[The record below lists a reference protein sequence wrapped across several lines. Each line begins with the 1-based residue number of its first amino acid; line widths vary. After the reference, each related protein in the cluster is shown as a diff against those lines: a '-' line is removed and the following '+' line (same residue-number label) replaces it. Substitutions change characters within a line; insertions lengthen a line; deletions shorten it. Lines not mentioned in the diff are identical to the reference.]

1 MEVLIMTRRRR
12 KRSEEEQARRD
23 LISELLA
30 TANVRSMDDIQELFK
45 ETIAEFMEHSLE
57 SELDEELGYEPY
69 DYKNKSTDN
78 SRNGHS
84 KKTLRTSMGKVDVE
98 IPRDRKGEFEPKIL
112 PKNQTSISQD
122 MESKIISM
130 YAKGMSTSDI
140 EAHIR
145 DIYGLN
151 VSDSTVSRITDKILP
166 EAKEWQQRPLESV
179 YAVVF
184 LDAIHYH
191 VRSEGQII
199 KKAVYI
205 AIGIGLDGK
214 KDVLG
219 MWVGENES
227 AKFWA
232 NVLNN
237 MRNRGVEDILIAC
250 TDNLTGFSQAIN
262 AVFPQTDI
270 QNCIIHQLRNSS
282 KYVSYKDLKE
292 LMKDLKRVYAAVDE
306 PSAHDA
312 LDDFASKWDSK
323 YPKISKS
330 WYENWAN
337 LSTYFKFPQE
347 LRKLIYT
354 TNAIE
359 GFNRQL
365 KKVTKAKSVF
375 PTDDSLF
382 KMLYL
387 AMKDITKKWTGRRQ
401 DWSKIY
407 AQLAIYYG
415 DRK

>member
-1 MEVLIMTRRRR
+1 MARR
-12 KRSEEEQARRD
+12 KRGTPERQARRA
-23 LISELLA
+23 LIGELLS
-30 TANVRSMDDIQELFK
+30 TANVQSMDDIQELFK
-45 ETIAEFMEHSLE
+45 ETLAEFMESGLE
-57 SELDEELGYEPY
+57 AELDEELGYEPY
-69 DYKNKSTDN
+69 DVKNKTTDN

-84 KKTLRTSMGKVDVE
+84 KKSLRTSMGKVEID
-98 IPRDRKGEFEPKIL
+98 IPRDRNGDFEPQLIR
-112 PKNQTSISQD
+112 KNQTSISQD
-122 MESKIISM
+122 MENKIISM

-145 DIYGLN
+145 DIYGLS

-184 LDAIHYH
+184 MDAIHYH
-191 VRSEGQII
+191 VRSEGQIV

-205 AIGIGLDGK
+205 AIGIGLNGK

-232 NVLNN
+232 NVLNS
-237 MRNRGVEDILIAC
+237 MKNRGVEDILIAC
-250 TDNLTGFSQAIN
+250 TDNLSGFSQAIN
-262 AVFPQTDI
+262 AVFPQADI

-282 KYVSYKDLKE
+282 KFVSYKDLKE
-292 LMKDLKRVYAAVDE
+292 LMADLKRVYAAVDE
-306 PSAHDA
+306 QSAHDA
-312 LDDFASKWDSK
+312 LDEFAAKWDNK

-330 WYENWAN
+330 WYENWVN

-359 GFNRQL
+359 GFNRQIR
-365 KKVTKAKSVF
+365 KVTKAKSVF

-401 DWSKIY
+401 DWSRIY
-407 AQLAIYYG
+407 AQLAIFYG
-415 DRK
+415 DRIPE

>member
-1 MEVLIMTRRRR
+1 MGKRRR
-12 KRSEEEQARRD
+12 KGTEEEQARRE
-23 LISELLA
+23 LISELLSA
-30 TANVRSMDDIQELFK
+30 ANVQSMDDIQNLFK
-45 ETIAEFMEHSLE
+45 ETIAEFMEGSLE
-57 SELDEELGYEPY
+57 AELDDELGYEPY
-69 DYKNKSTDN
+69 DIKNKNTDN

-84 KKTLRTSMGKVDVE
+84 KKTLRTSMGKVDID
-98 IPRDRKGEFEPKIL
+98 IPRDRNGDFEPKIL
-112 PKNQTSISQD
+112 PKNRTSISED

-140 EAHIR
+140 ETHIR
-145 DIYGLN
+145 DIYGLEI
-151 VSDSTVSRITDKILP
+151 SDTTVSRITDKVLP
-166 EAKEWQQRPLESV
+166 AAKEWQQRPLESV

-205 AIGIGLDGK
+205 AIGIALDGK

-232 NVLNN
+232 GVLNN
-237 MRNRGVEDILIAC
+237 MRNRGVDDILIAC
-250 TDNLTGFSQAIN
+250 TDNLTGFSQAIE

-282 KYVSYKDLKE
+282 RYVSYKDLRE
-292 LMKDLKRVYAAVDE
+292 LMADLKRVYAAVDE
-306 PSAHDA
+306 LSAHDA
-312 LDDFASKWDSK
+312 LDEFAAKWDKK

-330 WYENWAN
+330 WYDNWAN

-359 GFNRQL
+359 GFNRQIR
-365 KKVTKAKSVF
+365 KVTKAKSVF

-401 DWSKIY
+401 DWSCIY
-407 AQLAIYYG
+407 AQLVIYYG
-415 DRK
+415 DRIPE

>member
-1 MEVLIMTRRRR
+1 MGRRRR
-12 KRSEEEQARRD
+12 GETEEQQARRE
-23 LISELLA
+23 LISELLSA
-30 TANVRSMDDIQELFK
+30 ANVQSMDDIQNLFK
-45 ETIAEFMEHSLE
+45 ETIAEFMQGSLE
-57 SELDEELGYEPY
+57 AELDEELGYEPY
-69 DYKNKSTDN
+69 DVKNKNIEN

-84 KKTLRTSMGKVDVE
+84 KKTLRTSMGKVEID
-98 IPRDRKGEFEPKIL
+98 IPRDRNGDFEPKIL

-130 YAKGMSTSDI
+130 YAKGMSVSDI
-140 EAHIR
+140 EKHIR
-145 DIYGLN
+145 DIYGLEI
-151 VSDSTVSRITDKILP
+151 SDTTVSRITDKVLP
-166 EAKEWQQRPLESV
+166 AAKEWQQRPLESI

-184 LDAIHYH
+184 LDAIHYR
-191 VRSEGQII
+191 VRSEGQIV

-205 AIGIGLDGK
+205 AIGIDLDGK

-232 NVLNN
+232 SVLNN

-250 TDNLTGFSQAIN
+250 TDNLTGFSQAIE
-262 AVFPQTDI
+262 AVFPKTDI

-282 KYVSYKDLKE
+282 KYVSYMDIKALMADLK
-292 LMKDLKRVYAAVDE
+292 KVYTAVDE
-306 PSAHDA
+306 EAALNA
-312 LDDFASKWDSK
+312 LDEFAAVWDSK
-323 YPKISKS
+323 YPRISKS
-330 WYENWAN
+330 WYDNWAN

-354 TNAIE
+354 TNTIE

-365 KKVTKAKSVF
+365 KKVTKSKSVF

-387 AMKDITKKWTGRRQ
+387 AMTDITKKWTGRRQ
-401 DWSKIY
+401 DWSRIY
-407 AQLAIYYG
+407 AQLVIYYA
-415 DRK
+415 DRIPE

>member
-1 MEVLIMTRRRR
+1 MARR
-12 KRSEEEQARRD
+12 KRGTPEQQARRA
-23 LISELLA
+23 LIGELLS
-30 TANVRSMDDIQELFK
+30 TANVQSMDDIQELFK
-45 ETIAEFMEHSLE
+45 ETIAEFMESGLE
-57 SELDEELGYEPY
+57 AELDEELGYEPY
-69 DYKNKSTDN
+69 DVKNKTTDN

-84 KKTLRTSMGKVDVE
+84 QKTLRTSMGKVEID
-98 IPRDRKGEFEPKIL
+98 IPRDRNGDFEPQLIK
-112 PKNQTSISQD
+112 KNQTSISQD
-122 MESKIISM
+122 MENKIISM

-145 DIYGLN
+145 DIYGLS

-184 LDAIHYH
+184 MDAIHYH
-191 VRSEGQII
+191 VRSEGQIV

-205 AIGIGLDGK
+205 AIGIGLNGK

-227 AKFWA
+227 AKF
-232 NVLNN
+232 
-237 MRNRGVEDILIAC
+237 
-250 TDNLTGFSQAIN
+250 
-262 AVFPQTDI
+262 
-270 QNCIIHQLRNSS
+270 
-282 KYVSYKDLKE
+282 
-292 LMKDLKRVYAAVDE
+292 
-306 PSAHDA
+306 
-312 LDDFASKWDSK
+312 
-323 YPKISKS
+323 
-330 WYENWAN
+330 WAN

-359 GFNRQL
+359 GFNRQIR
-365 KKVTKAKSVF
+365 KVTKSKSVF

-401 DWSKIY
+401 DWSQIY
-407 AQLAIYYG
+407 AQLAIFYG
-415 DRK
+415 DRIPE